1 MSGAFLRFEDSA
13 ISLDGISLMVN
24 SASLSIAPSM
34 QVERVYGDL
43 NFAIAG
49 AKTEFINF
57 RADNH
62 LKGKLELTFY
72 ISAETLG
79 YNSID
84 RFFELAEVGSM
95 DSMKTKI
102 DESPINNNIVGRYAF
117 DNMFLTSF
125 SFDLKPFSLIQAKAS
140 YDIYGTIKKIPDRTQ
155 YYKRVDPDFAH
166 SLKSFGDVMIS
177 GETTAEDFHVT
188 SISYAINAERKT
200 SNRIR
205 GNEHSYIQSS
215 TQGALP
221 FRVSC
226 EKIESS
232 IDIEGN
238 FIADSLNEYG
248 DSQYINNNN
257 IPNSQVDVFLYSLYG
272 NKVSRFRCSGKI
284 INQSYDISE
293 GSHAVGKISI
303 KEVVR

>member
-1 MSGAFLRFEDSA
+1 MSGTFLRFEDSA
-13 ISLDGISLMVN
+13 ILLDGASLMVS
-24 SASLSIAPSM
+24 SASLSIAPSI
-34 QVERVYGDL
+34 QAERVYGDL
-43 NFAIAG
+43 DFKIAG
-49 AKTEFINF
+49 AKTEFVNF

-62 LKGKLELTFY
+62 LKGKMELTFY

-79 YNSID
+79 YNSIS
-84 RFFELAEVGSM
+84 RFFELAEIGSM
-95 DSMKTKI
+95 DSIKTKMN
-102 DESPINNNIVGRYAF
+102 ESPINNNVVGRYSF

-140 YDIYGTIKKIPDRTQ
+140 YDIYGTIKKISDRTQ

-177 GETTAEDFHVT
+177 GETSTEDFHVT
-188 SISYAINAERKT
+188 SISYGINAERKT

-215 TQGALP
+215 AQGALP

-238 FIADSLNEYG
+238 FIADNLNEHG
-248 DSQYINNNN
+248 DSQYISNDD
-257 IPNSQVDVFLYSLYG
+257 IPNSQIDVFLYSLYG
-272 NKVSRFRCSGKI
+272 SKISRFRCSGKI
-284 INQSYDISE
+284 VNQSYDINA
-293 GSHAVGKISI
+293 GSYAMGKISI
-303 KEVVR
+303 KEVIR